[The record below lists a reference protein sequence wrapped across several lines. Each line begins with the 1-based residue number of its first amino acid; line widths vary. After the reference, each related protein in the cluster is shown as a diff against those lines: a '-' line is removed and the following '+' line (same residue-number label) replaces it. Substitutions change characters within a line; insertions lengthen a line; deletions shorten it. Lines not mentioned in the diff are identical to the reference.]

1 MSFIGKVN
9 KNRIVVEE
17 KLEGQ
22 RLLFYVQQL
31 ESSDNGMWVD
41 SHDFFRGVF
50 KSEQKNI
57 KLAKA
62 NEKYLGKTFSGRT
75 GSYTIVEVLDGNK
88 VVVEFDNGYSTI
100 TTVYH
105 ALAGS
110 VRNPTGPSVCGI
122 GYVGIGQYN
131 AKTSIVAYSAWTQM
145 LRRITQSGKIGL
157 AEEWHNFQ
165 NFAAWYIHETNIRKR
180 SDIGFV
186 VEKDILSP
194 ENGKI
199 YSPTTALLVPS
210 EINQLFKTTKENK
223 ETALP
228 PGVVLLSKGLF
239 KVSISNDNIKTILGT
254 FENPLSASSAYW
266 KAKAEIWITK
276 ADEYRDYLCDRGYN
290 GILQKANLILVK
302 NIIPHY

>member
-1 MSFIGKVN
+1 MSFIGRVN

-17 KLEGQ
+17 KIEGQ

-31 ESSDNGMWVD
+31 ESNDNGTWVD

-50 KSEQKNI
+50 KSDQKNI

-100 TTVYH
+100 TTTYH
-105 ALAGS
+105 ALGGS
-110 VRNPTGPSVCGI
+110 VRNPTGSSVCGI

-131 AKTSIVAYSAWTQM
+131 AKTAVTAYSAWAKM
-145 LRRITQSGKIGL
+145 LRRITQSDKIGL
-157 AEEWHNFQ
+157 AEEWHDFQ
-165 NFAAWYIHETNIRKR
+165 NFAAWHRHEMSLKQR

-194 ENGKI
+194 EDSKI
-199 YSPTTALLVPS
+199 YSPSTALLVPG
-210 EINQLFKTTKENK
+210 EINQLFKATKENK
-223 ETALP
+223 ATALP
-228 PGVVLLSKGLF
+228 PGIVLLSRGLF
-239 KVSISNDNIKTILGT
+239 KVSINNDNTKTILGT
-254 FENPLSASSAYW
+254 FENPLAASSAYW
-266 KAKAEIWITK
+266 KAKAEIWIAK

-290 GILQKANLILVK
+290 GIVQKANLILVN
-302 NIIPHY
+302 NIIPQY